1 MRLRQCLTIVIF
13 RTVAANWNRQ
23 WFDIADCLDLGL
35 IQRIQWGLIFIWQTH
50 TSTVVCTR
58 IQSVWDFLK
67 LSVNGSLPRKKKEE
81 RIQWRWWQWWWWCI
95 RKKQIT
101 KSAYTCVKKINKINY
116 KEFRLTVLIHTYN
129 RQMILNLRMHIIS
142 HESVFLCI
150 CACAHA
156 VKSCLFLD
164 FFFSRCVWQ
173 MESGSKWHSY
183 KATPGGDGLV
193 NRYIC
198 GHRDWV
204 RV

>member
-1 MRLRQCLTIVIF
+1 MVLCHV
-13 RTVAANWNRQ
+13 
-23 WFDIADCLDLGL
+23 
-35 IQRIQWGLIFIWQTH
+35 
-50 TSTVVCTR
+50 
-58 IQSVWDFLK
+58 
-67 LSVNGSLPRKKKEE
+67 RKKKKEYNE
-81 RIQWRWWQWWWWCI
+81 DDDVE
-95 RKKQIT
+95 
-101 KSAYTCVKKINKINY
+101 KSRSQNQPAPVLKNKNKMNY

-204 RV
+204 HVWVCRYMCVPYSQQKCWHTATSVGDGASLNYRWDVPKKTGKHIS